1 MRYDEYMQSAQRLL
15 LFAAAVFLSAGKIA
29 ASDLEI
35 RTRELPSFSP
45 SVLTLDIRTNV
56 SAAEIYL
63 NNVFKGNAPLV
74 LENTVPGSYILRI
87 EKKGYYTQEFECDF
101 EGGTKY
107 IILAQLEAITGV
119 LHVRVDEPGAE
130 LYVDGNKTG
139 ETFRCFSLGSA
150 KPPQAKNAS
159 YTYSEQNG
167 ESGCEWTLKVS
178 EGSHT
183 VEVKKFGKKS
193 ESANVYVFRGTSV
206 NLDFHLQDADFELTS
221 FSAGKKRFNPYNP
234 GALGLCRF
242 YFSVTAEG
250 DGELEIYDAS
260 DRIIYRR
267 RVGPFTRENQECP
280 WDGRAENGEV
290 VKDGTYTARIKAR
303 GETGVQG
310 GESLSFSA
318 TKEIPVTIDRSLF
331 YPLIAA
337 AADGSASG
345 TVPSVRL
352 MPKGGIYCAFSAGG
366 GFSFGGTKGGSQTV
380 PQGFISAP
388 LFYSFA
394 YTPLRFLELS
404 CGIGTEIRPSSQSPF
419 IVQAAAKLSRNAK
432 PFYYGFL
439 VRYGY
444 SSKPAS
450 ALFNETGLS
459 LGAAAAAEIGP
470 VCITAAE
477 EAIFGDER
485 GIINALAGKL
495 KTGLLC
501 AFQRDFYA
509 LHLSAAFLV
518 PFSEKG
524 VHRSASGYCGAE
536 FSCLIPR
543 TTCMPFAGLYY
554 TYASSTSGIGFR
566 IGTAIF
572 L

>member
-1 MRYDEYMQSAQRLL
+1 MRYDEYMQSAKRLL
-15 LFAAAVFLSAGKIA
+15 LFAAVVFLSAGKIA
-29 ASDLEI
+29 ASGFQI
-35 RTRELPSFSP
+35 REQELPSSPP

-74 LENTVPGSYILRI
+74 LEDTVPGSYILRI

-107 IILAQLEAITGV
+107 VIWAQLEKITGV
-119 LHVRVDEPGAE
+119 LHVRVNEPGAE
-130 LYVDGNKTG
+130 LYVDGV
-139 ETFRCFSLGSA
+139 RSS
-150 KPPQAKNAS
+150 
-159 YTYSEQNG
+159 
-167 ESGCEWTLKVS
+167 EWTLKVS

-242 YFSVTAEG
+242 YFSVTAGG

-280 WDGRAENGEV
+280 WDGRAENGQV

-352 MPKGGIYCAFSAGG
+352 MPKGGIYCAFSAGAD
-366 GFSFGGTKGGSQTV
+366 FSLGGTKGGSQTV
-380 PQGFISAP
+380 PQGFNSAP
-388 LFYSFA
+388 LFLSFTG
-394 YTPLRFLELS
+394 TPLGFLELS
-404 CGIGTEIRPSSQSPF
+404 CGIGTEIRPASQSPF
-419 IVQAAAKLSRNAK
+419 IVQAAAKAALNAK
-432 PFYYGFL
+432 PFYYGAL

-444 SSKPAS
+444 SSARAS

-459 LGAAAAAEIGP
+459 AGFVAAAEIGP
-470 VCITAAE
+470 VCITVAE
-477 EAIFGDER
+477 EAVFGDER
-485 GIINALAGKL
+485 GIINALNGKL
-495 KTGLLC
+495 KTGLSC
-501 AFQRDFYA
+501 AFQRDFYS
-509 LHLSAAFLV
+509 LHVFASCLFPFNANGMNACGVLNGGTEFAFL
-518 PFSEKG
+518 PPS
-524 VHRSASGYCGAE
+524 RDSA
-536 FSCLIPR
+536 
-543 TTCMPFAGLYY
+543 CMPFAGLYY
-554 TYASSTSGIGFR
+554 SYDSAAAKHTLSFR
-566 IGTAIF
+566 IGAA
-572 L
+572 LLQ

>member
-1 MRYDEYMQSAQRLL
+1 MRYDEYMQSAKRLL
-15 LFAAAVFLSAGKIA
+15 LFAAAVFFSAGKIA
-29 ASDLEI
+29 AADFRI
-35 RTRELPSFSP
+35 REQELPSSSP

-63 NNVFKGNAPLV
+63 NNVFKGNTPLV

-101 EGGTKY
+101 EGATKY
-107 IILAQLEAITGV
+107 IIWAQLEAITGV
-119 LHVRVDEPGAE
+119 LHVKTDEPGAE
-130 LYVDGNKTG
+130 LYVDGV
-139 ETFRCFSLGSA
+139 RS
-150 KPPQAKNAS
+150 
-159 YTYSEQNG
+159 
-167 ESGCEWTLKVS
+167 CEWTLKVS

-183 VEVKKFGKKS
+183 VEVKKFGKQSAS
-193 ESANVYVFRGTSV
+193 ENVYVFRGTSV
-206 NLDFHLQDADFELTS
+206 NLDFYLQDADFELTS

-242 YFSVTAEG
+242 YFSVTASG

-260 DRIIYRR
+260 DKIIYRR
-267 RVGPFTRENQECP
+267 RVGPFTRENQECV

-352 MPKGGIYCAFSAGG
+352 TPKGAMYIGFSAGG
-366 GFSFGGTKGGSQTV
+366 GFSFGGTKGGSQSV

-419 IVQAAAKLSRNAK
+419 IVQAAAKAALNAK

-459 LGAAAAAEIGP
+459 AGAAAAAEIGP

-477 EAIFGDER
+477 EAVFGDER
-485 GIINALAGKL
+485 GIINALAGKF
-495 KTGLLC
+495 KTGLSC
-501 AFQRDFYA
+501 AFQGDFYA
-509 LHLSAAFLV
+509 IHLSAAFLV

-554 TYASSTSGIGFR
+554 TYTNSTSGIGFR

>member
-1 MRYDEYMQSAQRLL
+1 MRYDEYMQSAKRLL
-15 LFAAAVFLSAGKIA
+15 LFAAVVFLSAGKIA
-29 ASDLEI
+29 ASGFQI
-35 RTRELPSFSP
+35 REQELPSSSP

-74 LENTVPGSYILRI
+74 LEDTVPGSYILRI

-107 IILAQLEAITGV
+107 VIWAQLEKITGV
-119 LHVRVDEPGAE
+119 LHVRVNEPGAE
-130 LYVDGNKTG
+130 LYVDGV
-139 ETFRCFSLGSA
+139 RSS
-150 KPPQAKNAS
+150 
-159 YTYSEQNG
+159 
-167 ESGCEWTLKVS
+167 EWTLKVS
-178 EGSHT
+178 EGYHT

-280 WDGRAENGEV
+280 WDGRAENGQV

-352 MPKGGIYCAFSAGG
+352 MPKGGIYCAFSAGAD
-366 GFSFGGTKGGSQTV
+366 FSLGGTKGGSQTV
-380 PQGFISAP
+380 PQGFNSAP
-388 LFYSFA
+388 LFLSFTG
-394 YTPLRFLELS
+394 TPLGFLELS
-404 CGIGTEIRPSSQSPF
+404 CGIGTEIRPASQSPF

-432 PFYYGFL
+432 PFYYGAL

-444 SSKPAS
+444 SSARAS

-459 LGAAAAAEIGP
+459 AGFVAAAEIGP

-477 EAIFGDER
+477 EAVFGDER

-495 KTGLLC
+495 KTGLSC

-509 LHLSAAFLV
+509 IHLSAAFLI

-554 TYASSTSGIGFR
+554 TYTSSTSGIGFR

>member
-15 LFAAAVFLSAGKIA
+15 LFAAVVFLSAEKIA
-29 ASDLEI
+29 ASDFRI
-35 RTRELPSFSP
+35 REQELPSFSP

-74 LENTVPGSYILRI
+74 LEDTVPGSYILRI

-101 EGGTKY
+101 EGGSKY
-107 IILAQLEAITGV
+107 VIWAQLEEITGV
-119 LHVRVDEPGAE
+119 LHVKVDEPGAE
-130 LYVDGNKTG
+130 LYVDGV
-139 ETFRCFSLGSA
+139 RSS
-150 KPPQAKNAS
+150 
-159 YTYSEQNG
+159 
-167 ESGCEWTLKVS
+167 EWTLKVS

-193 ESANVYVFRGTSV
+193 ESRNVYVFRAASV
-206 NLDFHLQDADFELTS
+206 DLDFHLQPADFEVRS
-221 FSAGKKRFNPYNP
+221 FSSSMRRFNPHNP

-260 DRIIYRR
+260 DRIVYRR
-267 RVGPFTRENQECP
+267 RVGPFTRENQECV
-280 WDGRAENGEV
+280 WDGRAENGQI

-337 AADGSASG
+337 AAGGSASG

-352 MPKGGIYCAFSAGG
+352 IPKGGIYCAFSAGAD
-366 GFSFGGTKGGSQTV
+366 FLLGGTKGGNQTV
-380 PQGFISAP
+380 PQGFNSAP
-388 LFYSFA
+388 LFVSFA
-394 YTPLRFLELS
+394 GTPLRFLELS
-404 CGIGTEIRPSSQSPF
+404 CTIGTEIRPETQSPF
-419 IVQAAAKLSRNAK
+419 VVQAAAKAALNAK
-432 PFYYGFL
+432 PFYCGFL

-444 SSKPAS
+444 SSARAS

-459 LGAAAAAEIGP
+459 AGVAAAAEIGP
-470 VCITAAE
+470 ICVTVAE
-477 EAIFGDER
+477 EAVFGDER

-495 KTGLLC
+495 KTGLSC
-501 AFQRDFYA
+501 AFQRDFYS
-509 LHLSAAFLV
+509 LHVFASCLFPFNANGMNECGVLNSGTEFAFL
-518 PFSEKG
+518 PPS
-524 VHRSASGYCGAE
+524 RDSA
-536 FSCLIPR
+536 
-543 TTCMPFAGLYY
+543 CMPFAGLYY
-554 TYASSTSGIGFR
+554 SYDSAAAKHALSFR
-566 IGTAIF
+566 MGAA
-572 L
+572 LLY